1 MHHVLHHLR
10 VLKTNVSYNLIDGIP
25 ASFFLRLT
33 DGAKHDAYFI
43 QNM

>member
-25 ASFFLRLT
+25 AFFLRLT

-43 QNM
+43 QKM